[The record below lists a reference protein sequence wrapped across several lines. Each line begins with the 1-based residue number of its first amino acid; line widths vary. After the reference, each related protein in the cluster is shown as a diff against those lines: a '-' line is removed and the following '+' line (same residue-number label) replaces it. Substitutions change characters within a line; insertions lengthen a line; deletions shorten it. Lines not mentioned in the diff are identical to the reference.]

1 MSNFKT
7 GDYVFATKTIRDL
20 KSKILL
26 DDGEHAVIT
35 HCFHGGNLLVR
46 KSNNPAIE
54 VVVKTSEIARL
65 GKEEA

>member
-7 GDYVFATKTIRDL
+7 GDYVSVTKTIRDL
-20 KSKILL
+20 KSKVMLEK
-26 DDGEHAVIT
+26 GENAVIT

-46 KSNNPAIE
+46 KRNSPAIE

>member
-20 KSKILL
+20 KSKVMLEK
-26 DDGEHAVIT
+26 GEHAVIA

-46 KSNNPAIE
+46 KRNSPDIE